1 MELFFLALLVVM
13 LVIALASGYP
23 VAFAIPGSAISTIAL
38 AAACGYLVAGDIN
51 AFFVHGGGP
60 DAWLSAG
67 VLNFRS
73 VYRSDE
79 NDTLIAI
86 PLFVF
91 MGLMLQRS
99 KVAEDLLLAMARLFS
114 LIRGGLGASV
124 ILVGALLAATTGIVG
139 ATVVTLGMISLPT
152 MLQNNYSKP
161 LATGIV
167 AATGTLGQI
176 IPPSIVLLIL
186 VHQLTTAVEQAGAAR
201 RALFK
206 DLSGQFNMP
215 SEFDVISV
223 SAGEM
228 FLGALVP
235 GLVLVG
241 LYIAYVIGCAVLQ
254 PRLAPTVPYNEKVD
268 RKASFNLLLALAPPL
283 ALIFLVLGSIIAGV
297 ATVNQAGA
305 IGAAGATLMAGYR
318 LCEGKRGAFAPTLL
332 AIVALVAIGLIVNNF
347 NVNLRKIYTSDDVLG
362 VVLAAMATS
371 LLAVALFWS
380 GWRTLTICQ
389 TMKSVVEETTKIT
402 SLVFIILLGAVML
415 TAAFRSFGGEELV
428 RAFLQ
433 ELPGGFWGQFT
444 IVMLIIFALGFF
456 LDFIEITVVVV
467 PIVAPILLADPS
479 ANITAVWL
487 GVMIGL
493 VVQTSFLTP
502 PFGFTLFYL
511 RGIAPPSVSTV
522 HIYKGVAPFIAI
534 QLLAL
539 VIVGAY
545 PRLVNYVPS
554 RVFMLSDHSPPTTN
568 PRLQYCI
575 EEYVHGR
582 FVENEKSIR
591 GQISRARELDLS
603 QLPTRFRNE
612 LLVGLDKAERAFTM
626 MNVIKKSERAV
637 SEAAVWYRPLHTTVR
652 GLEREAR
659 RIDKRIAK
667 LDVVISRAGGVVSKD
682 AAKRAQV
689 RRLKLIAQ
697 RDALLAQVPA
707 EWVAVHKEFSSTQQA
722 EIDARREYRQNTE
735 DAYQPVAEIL
745 AMIGDA
751 KRLQAIDSDLGALKR
766 VIDSEPSQLV
776 QERIVL
782 IRSALGGIAGV
793 SEIRKLLNS
802 ARRALRAK
810 SPKIDVARN
819 AIAKALVLFKAEVS
833 WRQRASDKL
842 LPKLKAYEAVV
853 ADTIGLRGQPRL
865 PDHVAVVVAACS
877 ATPRDISLNF

>member
-1 MELFFLALLVVM
+1 MELFFLALLILM
-13 LVIALASGYP
+13 LAGALASGFP
-23 VAFAIPGSAISTIAL
+23 VAFAIPGSAILTIAL
-38 AAACGYLVAGDIN
+38 AAACGYLLAGDIN

-114 LIRGGLGASV
+114 VIRGGLGLSV

-152 MLQNNYSKP
+152 MLQANYSKSF
-161 LATGIV
+161 ASGIV

-186 VHQLTTAVEQAGAAR
+186 VHQLTTAVDQASTAR
-201 RALFK
+201 RTLFR

-215 SEFDVISV
+215 SEFDVFSV

-228 FLGALVP
+228 FMGALVP
-235 GLVLVG
+235 GMVLVG

-254 PRLAPTVPYNEKVD
+254 PQLAPTAPSDKKFDV
-268 RKASFNLLLALAPPL
+268 KAAANVLLALAPPL

-318 LCEGKRGAFAPTLL
+318 LCEGKRNAFAPTLL
-332 AIVALVAIGLIVNNF
+332 AIVAVVAIGMITQNF
-347 NVNLRKIYTSDDVLG
+347 NVNLRKIYTNDDVLG
-362 VVLAAMATS
+362 VVLAAIATV

-380 GWRTLTICQ
+380 GWRTLIIGQ
-389 TMKSVVEETTKIT
+389 TMRTVVQETTKIT

-415 TAAFRSFGGEELV
+415 TAAFRAFGGEELV
-428 RAFLQ
+428 RTFLQ
-433 ELPGGFWGQFT
+433 QLPGGFWGQFT

-511 RGIAPPSVSTV
+511 RGIAPPGISTV
-522 HIYKGVAPFIAI
+522 HIYKGVAPFIGI

-539 VIVGAY
+539 GIVGAY
-545 PRLVNYVPS
+545 PGLVNYVPT
-554 RVFMLSDHSPPTTN
+554 RVLLLSEHRPPTTN
-568 PRLQYCI
+568 PRLQYCV
-575 EEYVHGR
+575 EKYVSGR
-582 FVENEKSIR
+582 FAQDIEAIRRSINE
-591 GQISRARELDLS
+591 ARSLDLS
-603 QLPTRFRNE
+603 MLPAPFQSE
-612 LLVGLDKAERAFTM
+612 LLIGINKAESAFSKM
-626 MNVIKKSERAV
+626 DAVSSSERAV
-637 SEAAVWYRPLHTTVR
+637 SEAAVRYRPVHTTVR

-659 RIDKRIAK
+659 RIDKEITK
-667 LDVVISRAGGVVSKD
+667 LDVVISRVGGIVTEEAGQRAKD
-682 AAKRAQV
+682 

-697 RDALLAQVPA
+697 RDARFAQVPA
-707 EWVAVHKEFSSTQQA
+707 GWGSVHKEFSLIQRN
-722 EIDARREYRQNTE
+722 EFDARRSYRRTVDE
-735 DAYQPVAEIL
+735 AYRSIANIL
-745 AMIGDA
+745 AAIRDA
-751 KRLQAIDSDLGALKR
+751 KELKAIVPDIAALKSM
-766 VIDSEPSQLV
+766 VNSKSPVLV
-776 QERIVL
+776 RERIVS
-782 IRSALGGIAGV
+782 IRSALRGIVGV
-793 SEIRKLLNS
+793 SDVRKSLNS
-802 ARRALRAK
+802 ARRALRSK
-810 SPKIDVARN
+810 SPNPEAARKSIAT
-819 AIAKALVLFKAEVS
+819 AIALVEAEVA
-833 WRQRASDKL
+833 WRQRASVELFRKQE
-842 LPKLKAYEAVV
+842 AYEAAI
-853 ADTIGLRGQPRL
+853 ADTIGLRGQSQL
-865 PDHVAVVVAACS
+865 PDHVAAVVAGCS